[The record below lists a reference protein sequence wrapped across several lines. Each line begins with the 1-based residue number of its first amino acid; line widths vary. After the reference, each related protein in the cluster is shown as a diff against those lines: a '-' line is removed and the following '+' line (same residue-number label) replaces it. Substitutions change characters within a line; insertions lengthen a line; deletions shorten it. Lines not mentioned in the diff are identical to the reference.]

1 MAIPA
6 AIFAAVIYVMHRE
19 LAALHP
25 SDVLRKFRRIPSH
38 DLVLATLL
46 TVTSYWLL
54 SFYDVLAL
62 RYLGRTVNYARVLMT
77 SFVSY
82 ALGHN
87 LGLSAFTGAAVRYRL
102 YGSYKLGV
110 ADVATIATFCS
121 VTSTIG
127 FSVLT
132 GASLALEPGETA
144 SLLHAN
150 VTLVRWIGAV
160 LLLVILCYLGWA
172 GNRAHAIR
180 IGEFE
185 LKAPGGG
192 LAVGQLLLAV
202 LDLTAAAA
210 VLWTL
215 LPDSADVD
223 FVHFA
228 GTYAVACVAGI
239 ASHVPGG
246 LGVLESVIVLAL
258 PQVRLDALLGSLLAY
273 RIIYYL
279 LPLGVAT
286 LVFTT
291 REVATYR
298 VQIAFA
304 ESAISAYITPIV
316 PQIVGTLVFIAGAIL
331 LVSGATPAVDTRL
344 QSLKDLMPL
353 SILELSH
360 LANSLVGVAL
370 LVLARALFRR
380 VRAAYA
386 LTAWL
391 LAAGIVASLLKGL
404 DFEEAAFLA
413 ISLSVLWA
421 GRRAFYRP
429 SSLLRERF
437 TAGWAISLIAIIAVA
452 TWVGFLAHR
461 DVAYSND
468 LWCTFAFDGD
478 APRMLRASLIASV
491 VLAAFLAR
499 NLLQSRHPAQEPN
512 SPEDLQRARTA
523 IAHAQFSFA
532 QVALAGDKRLLFSGS
547 GNSFLMYQVTG
558 RSWVALGDPVGE
570 RDEEEELVWRFRDL
584 SDREGGWTVFYQVR
598 GERLPM
604 YVDLGLTPLK
614 VGEEARVPLAS
625 FTLQGSQAADLRH
638 ERRRAERAG
647 ATFEVI
653 AGAELIRL
661 MPQLRKISDAW
672 LAEKNAGE
680 KGFSVGAFSEEYL
693 VNFPVAVVRAEG
705 TPVAF
710 ANIWTSAHAEE
721 LSVDLMRFGPA
732 AMRGA
737 MDFLLIEL
745 MLWAKEQGYS
755 WFNLGM
761 APLSGLHAGRLAP
774 AWHRLGNFLYRHG
787 EYFYNFE
794 GLRRY
799 KAKFHPVWDPRYL
812 CSPGGLAL
820 PRILG
825 DISVLIA
832 GGVKELISK

>member
-6 AIFAAVIYVMHRE
+6 AIFAAVVYVMHRE
-19 LAALHP
+19 LASLHP
-25 SDVLRKFRRIPSH
+25 GDVLRNFRRIPAH
-38 DLVLATLL
+38 DLVLATAL
-46 TVTSYWLL
+46 TLASYWLL

-62 RYLGRTVNYARVLMT
+62 RYLGRAVNYGRVMMT

-87 LGLSAFTGAAVRYRL
+87 VGLSAFTGAAVRYRM
-102 YGSYKLGV
+102 YSPYKLTL

-121 VTSTIG
+121 VTTGVG
-127 FSVLT
+127 FSVLM
-132 GASLALEPGETA
+132 GASLALEPAEA
-144 SLLHAN
+144 AALLHASPN
-150 VTLVRWIGAV
+150 LLRWLGGVTLAGIV
-160 LLLVILCYLGWA
+160 LYLGWA
-172 GNRAHAIR
+172 GNRQHSIR
-180 IGEFE
+180 IRGFE

-192 LAVGQLLLAV
+192 LAVGQLLLSV

-210 VLWTL
+210 VMWIL
-215 LPDSADVD
+215 LPDSANVS
-223 FVHFA
+223 FVTFA
-228 GTYAVACVAGI
+228 GTYALACVAGI
-239 ASHVPGG
+239 LSHVPGG
-246 LGVLESVIVLAL
+246 LGVLESVIVLGL
-258 PQVRLDALLGSLLAY
+258 PQVPLDALLGSLLAY

-279 LPLGVAT
+279 LPLVLAT
-286 LVFTT
+286 LVFAT

-298 VQIAFA
+298 GQIAFA

-316 PQIVGTLVFIAGAIL
+316 PQIVGTLVLIAGAIL

-344 QSLKDLMPL
+344 ESLRDFMPL

-360 LANSLVGVAL
+360 LANSVVGVAL

-380 VRAAYA
+380 VRSAYA

-404 DFEEAAFLA
+404 DFEEAVFLA
-413 ISLSVLWA
+413 ISLGVLWA

-437 TAGWAISLIAIIAVA
+437 TGGWAISLVAIIAVA

-468 LWCTFAFDGD
+468 LWWTFALRGD
-478 APRMLRASLIASV
+478 APRMLRASLIAAI

-499 NLLQSRHPAQEPN
+499 NLLQSRHPEQQPH
-512 SPEDLQRARTA
+512 SSEDLERARKA
-523 IAHAQFSFA
+523 IAHAHFSFA

-558 RSWVALGDPVGE
+558 RSWVALGDPVGP
-570 RDEEEELVWRFRDL
+570 RDEDEELVWRFRDL

-598 GERLPM
+598 GERLPI

-625 FTLQGSQAADLRH
+625 FTLQGSQSADLRH

-647 ATFEVI
+647 ATFEVVS
-653 AGAELIRL
+653 GNELRTL
-661 MPQLRKISDAW
+661 LPQLRAISDAW
-672 LAEKNAGE
+672 LEEKHSAEKR
-680 KGFSVGAFSEEYL
+680 FSVGWFSEDYL
-693 VNFPVAVVRAEG
+693 MNFPVAIVRAEG

-745 MLWAKEQGYS
+745 MLWGKEQGFA

-794 GLRRY
+794 GLRKY
-799 KAKFHPVWDPRYL
+799 KSKFHPVWEPRYL

-820 PRILG
+820 PRILA